1 MSALLPTLPT
11 RKPSNAA
18 TAVLAI
24 GALIAILY
32 YGRVFLITVVV
43 SMIIA
48 FLLDPLVALFMRLR
62 LPRSLASLMVC
73 GIAIVSLYLIGLGA
87 YTELAGLTDDLPR
100 YSGRINAMVDNV
112 ATRVDDMENKTIQLV
127 IPRRFRGDV
136 QPNPA
141 TQTSQPA
148 TGTSTGTARGR
159 RRALPPPAPTPA
171 PGIPEVRIHEETPPL
186 FSYLYG
192 YLRNFYDVLLMAS
205 FVPFL
210 VYFMLSW
217 RDHVRR
223 TFLYLF
229 NGPDRQVAARTWEG
243 VAEIA
248 RAYVIG
254 NFVLGVMLS
263 TFSSAFFFSI
273 GMPYWLLVGILS
285 GFLSLVPYVG
295 LPLAVLP
302 PVAAGITVYTE
313 PAIYLVIALIIV
325 VLHLVA
331 LNVLYPKIVGARV
344 HLNPLVVTIAL
355 MFWGTIWGGIGLL
368 LAVPI
373 TAGIKAMCDNV
384 AGLEAYGKFLGD

>member
-1 MSALLPTLPT
+1 
-11 RKPSNAA
+11 
-18 TAVLAI
+18 
-24 GALIAILY
+24 
-32 YGRVFLITVVV
+32 
-43 SMIIA
+43 
-48 FLLDPLVALFMRLR
+48 
-62 LPRSLASLMVC
+62 
-73 GIAIVSLYLIGLGA
+73 
-87 YTELAGLTDDLPR
+87 
-100 YSGRINAMVDNV
+100 
-112 ATRVDDMENKTIQLV
+112 
-127 IPRRFRGDV
+127 
-136 QPNPA
+136 
-141 TQTSQPA
+141 
-148 TGTSTGTARGR
+148 
-159 RRALPPPAPTPA
+159 
-171 PGIPEVRIHEETPPL
+171 VRIHEETPPL

-217 RDHVRR
+217 RDHLRR

-229 NGPDRQVAARTWEG
+229 SGAERQVAARTWEG
-243 VAEIA
+243 VADIA

-302 PVAAGITVYTE
+302 PVLAGIAIYNE
-313 PAIYLVIALIIV
+313 PAIYLLIALIIV
-325 VLHLVA
+325 VLHLIA
-331 LNVLYPKIVGARV
+331 LNLLYPKIVGARV
-344 HLNPLVVTIAL
+344 HLNPLVVTVAL

-373 TAGIKAMCDNV
+373 TAGIKAVCDNV
-384 AGLEAYGKFLGD
+384 TGLEAYGKFLGD

>member
-11 RKPSNAA
+11 RKPSNPA
-18 TAVLAI
+18 TAVLATA
-24 GALIAILY
+24 ALIAILY
-32 YGRVFLITVVV
+32 YGRVFLITVVI
-43 SMIIA
+43 SLIIA
-48 FLLDPLVALFMRLR
+48 FLLDPLVGLFVRLR
-62 LPRSLASLMVC
+62 LPRGLAAFVVC
-73 GIAIVSLYLIGLGA
+73 AAAIVGLYLVGLGA
-87 YTELAGLTDDLPR
+87 YTEIAGLAEDLPR
-100 YSGRINAMVDNV
+100 YSGRINAMVDSV
-112 ATRVDDMENKTIQLV
+112 ATRVDDAENKTIQLV
-127 IPRRFRGDV
+127 VPKRFRGEAQQGPA
-136 QPNPA
+136 QPTPGI
-141 TQTSQPA
+141 TTA
-148 TGTSTGTARGR
+148 TGPVTRGR
-159 RRALPPPAPTPA
+159 RRAAPPVQPVTT
-171 PGIPEVRIHEETPPL
+171 GIPEVRIHEETPPL

-217 RDHVRR
+217 RDHLRR

-229 NGPDRQVAARTWEG
+229 SGAERQVAARTWEG
-243 VAEIA
+243 VADIA

-302 PVAAGITVYTE
+302 PVLAGIAIYNE
-313 PAIYLVIALIIV
+313 PAIYLLIALIIV
-325 VLHLVA
+325 VLHLIA
-331 LNVLYPKIVGARV
+331 LNLLYPKIVGARV
-344 HLNPLVVTIAL
+344 HLNPLVVTVAL

-373 TAGIKAMCDNV
+373 TAGIKAVCDNV
-384 AGLEAYGKFLGD
+384 TGLEAYGKFLGD